1 MLQLLLQPQD
11 QAWIVP
17 VANHRSWTREAL
29 LQAKPHWMDQLSD
42 ATSPEDALKRIEE
55 TRDWPQP
62 MPVLAGSLYLIG
74 DLLERRLV
82 QAE

>member
-1 MLQLLLQPQD
+1 MP
-11 QAWIVP
+11 
-17 VANHRSWTREAL
+17 HR
-29 LQAKPHWMDQLSD
+29 KDQLID
-42 ATSPEDALKRIEE
+42 AASPEDALKRIEE

-74 DLLERRLV
+74 DLLEQGLV